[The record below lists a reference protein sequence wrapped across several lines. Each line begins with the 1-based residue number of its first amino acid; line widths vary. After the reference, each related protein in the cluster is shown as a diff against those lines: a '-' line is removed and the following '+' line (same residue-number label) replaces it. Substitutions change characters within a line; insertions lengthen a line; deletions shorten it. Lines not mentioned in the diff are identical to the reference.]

1 MQRVVTS
8 EVGGGSCS
16 SIQGAGPG
24 WRVDCRGYTRT
35 REEEENRTRGEE
47 DNGPEERTI
56 GP

>member
-24 WRVDCRGYTRT
+24 WRVDCSGYTRT